1 MVVKLTGKIDG
12 QDIIFERREGDWW
25 ETTIPHSLNG
35 IYIVELTATDD
46 AGNTAYTCRYILTI
60 DLTALC
66 VHLEPYPY
74 WVEPLAPEYY
84 ATMTRVECGGV
95 I

>member
-25 ETTIPHSLNG
+25 ETTIPPNLNG

-46 AGNTAYTCRYILTI
+46 AGNTAYACRYILTI

-66 VHLEPYPY
+66 MHLEPYPY
-74 WVEPLAPEYY
+74 QAELLAPEYY
-84 ATMTRVECGGV
+84 ATLMCADCGGV
-95 I
+95 T